1 MTFGPALLALGSR
14 NTKPGLG
21 GPFIMRT
28 PSRPLF
34 KAYEIAAIV
43 AFLLAGILIGG
54 LKLIY

>member
-1 MTFGPALLALGSR
+1 
-14 NTKPGLG
+14 
-21 GPFIMRT
+21 MRT